1 MGPGREKAGAEPSG
15 GADREPGAGRPDGAG
30 AVHARRELAWNGAPG
45 RALPCPAVPTARP
58 GCGMPLPGDKVRS
71 GPAVGSVRGLAG
83 SGALPGGRLALP
95 PLPPRSQRWGHAR
108 VAQEKG
114 TRWWGGG
121 GDRGVTGSPTG
132 TGTFGRPGN
141 RAVPGA
147 GLAPSRPGHG
157 CPWGGAACEA
167 RSPERTGSR
176 GEEPGCGAGIDR
188 AGGWVGASSLPPRRR
203 PRLSRARTRV
213 LAPPPPRAAAGEAVA
228 PRFRCKA
235 RSRGS
240 PLTARNEGGAGRSAP
255 RRPAEPRGA
264 HRTSTGG
271 GSGDPAAEGRI
282 WGQMGGNGVCRSG
295 TRPRRAGAVPESA
308 PSPGTTGAGPG
319 PGGGRRGRR
328 GPGGERPPLAE
339 SPWGGQAASAV
350 DLGSVEGGP
359 GPGSA
364 PAPGG
369 PAGREGPPQRRP
381 RARGSAGPLR

>member
-1 MGPGREKAGAEPSG
+1 ME
-15 GADREPGAGRPDGAG
+15 
-30 AVHARRELAWNGAPG
+30 W
-45 RALPCPAVPTARP
+45 
-58 GCGMPLPGDKVRS
+58 
-71 GPAVGSVRGLAG
+71 G
-83 SGALPGGRLALP
+83 SGARSALPGGTHGPAGLRDASPGRQGPVRPGRRVGLGSSRLWGSAGGATCSAPASPAVSALGP
-95 PLPPRSQRWGHAR
+95 CSRRPGEGDTVVGR
-108 VAQEKG
+108 
-114 TRWWGGG
+114 G

-147 GLAPSRPGHG
+147 GLDPSRHGHG

-188 AGGWVGASSLPPRRR
+188 AGGWVGASSFPPRRR

-235 RSRGS
+235 CSRGS
-240 PLTARNEGGAGRSAP
+240 PRTARNEGGAGRSAP
-255 RRPAEPRGA
+255 GRPAEPRGA

-308 PSPGTTGAGPG
+308 PSPGPPG
-319 PGGGRRGRR
+319 QGRGR
-328 GPGGERPPLAE
+328 
-339 SPWGGQAASAV
+339 GGQAGA
-350 DLGSVEGGP
+350 EGARGRAAPP
-359 GPGSA
+359 GREPVGRPGSFC
-364 PAPGG
+364 
-369 PAGREGPPQRRP
+369 R
-381 RARGSAGPLR
+381 